1 MMKRNFLSYLKKAA
15 FGAVF
20 LFLILS
26 MALVSNAASNSSV
39 PDFAFPEKVEKDA
52 DSALKSALS
61 QGDDVGALKAAVQ
74 LVAARNLVS
83 ASNFN
88 ANVAL
93 LDSLSGC
100 LKAPYSQLADL
111 LEATLYA
118 QLYQVSPWQYNNRTL
133 PLDSYPEDPLAWS
146 GDLFAKKILSLVN
159 NATAD
164 LSAAKAVSIKEI
176 QPLLVNYEYAEKADM
191 SVCDFIVAKSCS
203 LLETFGSTQAQ
214 TVIPFYGKTEKVAA
228 NVREACGL
236 KRIALVDGLCEWRAS
251 ENNMA
256 AKVWA
261 IKLKGQSLPY
271 NEQAQ
276 FYKEWLDRLP
286 DVSER
291 GLLIHTYYELTG
303 HDESFGVS
311 HKRKLYDM
319 LNAYLDK
326 FPKSDFSSVIKY
338 DLAQLTRKTA
348 SLELPS
354 VALSGQPIKGKL
366 TANNINT
373 AYVLIY
379 SVPESIVPMNSLNV
393 KEFPAKAKF
402 IKAIKLDV
410 DGSVPF
416 SAAKEFEIPELTPG
430 YYVALPSAKST
441 LSSNWKN
448 EVERW
453 SLNVINV
460 TDIAVVTSN
469 NSRQK
474 NSGKIYVVDAATQRP
489 LSGAE
494 VRFYPDNRVKNPIK
508 TSVTDKD
515 GSVEALE
522 GFLRIRVSDGK
533 SVVWQSSD
541 IYYNEARKEESKSAR
556 VLTDLSIYKPGDKVQ
571 FSVVAWSRMG
581 HINKLLGATPLKVI
595 LRDVNWNTIATDTL
609 TTDKFG
615 RANGDFTVPKEGLL
629 GRYTISVAEI
639 GSKGNEFGSQG
650 FEVAEYK
657 TPTFLITVASDSE
670 KTYEPGE
677 TVKFTGEVKTY
688 SGMAL
693 GDSQV
698 TYTVEWHQWWR
709 WWTSGVD
716 YATYSGTATVGS
728 DGKFEIELPTDKLKG
743 TPFERGIFT
752 LTATAT
758 SPAGETQTSSPLRFA
773 LGQGFSV
780 RPEVRDDNLKVTGD
794 SIRLNVPVYDILDHP
809 VVKDVDY
816 SVVNMETGKELLKGS
831 FQSPVLK
838 IPAVNILSGKYK
850 FQFTLPPDTLTT
862 DMELV
867 LWREDDKTPPYATPL
882 WVTEREVVV
891 PQNAESVEVRVGSGF
906 ADSWILC
913 QITNEERIVE
923 RKWLSVN
930 GENISVKVDAPQS
943 DSRRWVSFIG
953 MHDHSSKTASI
964 TLVPEKA
971 TRKMEVK
978 TLSFRDKIS
987 AGDKE
992 KWTFSFKV
1000 TDEVQPG
1007 IPAMAVM
1014 SNKALDILAPFNWN
1028 FTLGGDSWYNLS
1040 RLSASRA
1047 YDRMVTAAFS
1057 VMPRYN
1063 MPNVSM
1069 PDWETYNQ
1077 LLAGASRYGGVMVR
1091 GMRKMAMSRSDADG
1105 VEYAEAEVTNE
1116 VFNAVEQAAPIP
1128 MANMMALKEDKVMA
1142 TEAQDAVVEEAAATA
1157 GAADNG
1163 AGNVKKEE
1171 PRPVDM
1177 PLAFFMPSLWSDAEG
1192 NVNVEFVTPNFNT
1205 TWKFQIMGYNEDLLS
1220 AGTVLEAVASKPVMV
1235 QVNPPRYLR
1244 TGDKATIS
1252 ALLFNNSPE
1261 NQMLHGEITVF
1272 NPLTGETITSK
1283 HLGAESTA
1291 PGRNRV
1297 MTIDFTAPADLVA
1310 LGVRAY
1316 AYGGDFAD
1324 GEQTLIPI
1332 LPSSTPVVESTQ
1344 FYLGNDAHSFTQK
1357 LPKFRKDAS
1366 LTLKYCNSPVWEC
1379 VLALPSISTPDSK
1392 NVLSLSRALYAN
1404 GMAKGIMDK
1413 YPSVKSGLEKVFEAK
1428 DGEGRSTLT
1437 SNLQKDSLLKTVAL
1451 INTPWVNNAS
1461 SETMRMQSLNQLLD
1475 SKCLDDALTS
1485 LQEQLKNLQ
1494 NADGGWSWCEGMRSS
1509 EYMTSRVLE
1518 DIAALQTYGVALGTK
1533 SMTAKAISYCDK
1545 ELYDDYVKNKKQ
1557 FSTISMLRYLYVR
1570 SAFDKGDGKS
1580 GFAGLKREALK
1591 AINAE
1596 WKDFSVYDKATAAL
1610 LLNRTAGYE
1619 KTARVI
1625 LESLR
1630 QLASKSETK
1639 GWWYDNLSG
1648 GWTGMPKLTT
1658 TARVLDAF
1666 AEIEPNSE
1674 AVDGLR
1680 QWLVL
1685 QKETEDWGTN
1695 SYTAGVIS
1703 AILNSGTD
1711 WTDNSDAPVVKLDG
1725 KTIDIAKS
1733 EMLTGIITVQLDNKL
1748 ASGKTLS
1755 IEKSNAGPAWGG
1767 VISQYIA
1774 PMNEVKAESCENLK
1788 IEKQLLLL
1796 TEDADGK
1803 SAQNINLSGKTVLK
1817 VGDKVRVTLTL
1828 TCDKDM
1834 DYVAVID
1841 ERSACL
1847 EPKDQISSYNVA
1859 DGLAVYCEV
1868 RDTKTSFFIGYLPKG
1883 VNVISY
1889 DCYVDRDGTYA
1900 LGIASAQS
1908 QYSPLQAAHSAG
1920 GEVRVSASE

>member
-20 LFLILS
+20 LFSVISMSLIS
-26 MALVSNAASNSSV
+26 YAGPSSNV

-52 DSALKSALS
+52 DIALKSALS
-61 QGDDVGALKAAVQ
+61 QGNDVAALKAVVQ
-74 LVAARNLVS
+74 LIAARNLVS
-83 ASNFN
+83 ASTVN
-88 ANVAL
+88 ANATL
-93 LDSLSGC
+93 LDSVSGC

-111 LEATLYA
+111 LEATIYA

-146 GDLFAKKILSLVN
+146 GDLFAKKVLSLVDK
-159 NATAD
+159 ATAD
-164 LSAAKAVSIKEI
+164 MAAAKGVSITEI

-203 LLETFGSTQAQ
+203 LLETFGSAQAQ

-236 KRIALVDGLCEWRAS
+236 KRSVLVDSLYEWRAS

-261 IKLKGQSLPY
+261 IKLKGETLPY
-271 NEQAQ
+271 NEQVQ
-276 FYKEWLDRLP
+276 FFKEWIDRLP
-286 DVSER
+286 DTSES
-291 GLLIHTYYELTG
+291 GLLIHSYYDLTY
-303 HDESFGVS
+303 HDESFGAD

-319 LNAYLDK
+319 LTAYLDK
-326 FPKSDFSSVIKY
+326 FPKSDFSSAIKY

-354 VALSGQPIKGKL
+354 VALSTQLIKGKL

-373 AYVLIY
+373 AYVLLY

-416 SAAKEFEIPELTPG
+416 TSDKEFELPKLAPG

-453 SLNVINV
+453 SLNVVNV

-489 LSGAE
+489 LPGAE
-494 VRFYPDNRVKNPIK
+494 VRVYPDNRVKNPIK
-508 TSVTDKD
+508 TLVTDKE
-515 GSVEALE
+515 GSIDAPE

-541 IYYNEARKEESKSAR
+541 IYYNESRKEESKSAR
-556 VLTDLSIYKPGDKVQ
+556 VLTDLSIYKPGDMVQ

-581 HINKLLGATPLKVI
+581 HTNKLLGDTPLKI
-595 LRDVNWNTIATDTL
+595 IFRDANWNAITTDTL

-615 RANGDFTVPKEGLL
+615 RANGKFTIPKEGLL
-629 GRYTISVAEI
+629 GRYSISVAEI
-639 GSKGNEFGSQG
+639 GSKENEFGSQG

-657 TPTFLITVASDSE
+657 TPTFFVTVASDSE

-688 SGMAL
+688 SGMTL

-698 TYTVEWHQWWR
+698 NYTVEWHQWWR
-709 WWTSGVD
+709 WWSSGVD
-716 YATYSGTATVGS
+716 YATYSGTATIGS

-773 LGQGFSV
+773 LGDGFSV
-780 RPEVRDDNLKVTGD
+780 RPEIRDENMKISGD

-816 SVVNMETGKELLKGS
+816 AVVNVETGKELLKGS

-838 IPAVNILSGKYK
+838 IPAVNMPSGKYK
-850 FQFTLPPDTLTT
+850 FQFNLPTDTITT
-862 DMELV
+862 DTELV
-867 LWREDDKTPPYATPL
+867 LWRESDKTPPYATPL
-882 WVTEREVVV
+882 WLTETQIVV
-891 PQNAESVEVRVGSGF
+891 PQTAKSVEVKVGSGY
-906 ADSWILC
+906 ADSWLLC
-913 QITNEERIVE
+913 QISDEERIIE
-923 RKWLSVN
+923 RKWVAVN
-930 GENISVKVDAPQS
+930 GENINVKVDAPQS

-953 MHDHSSKTASI
+953 MHDHDSKMSTVM
-964 TLVPEKA
+964 LVPEQA

-978 TLSFRDKIS
+978 TVSFRDKIS

-992 KWTFSFKV
+992 TWTFSFKV
-1000 TDEVQPG
+1000 ADDAQKG

-1028 FTLGGDSWYNLS
+1028 FTLGGDAWYNAA
-1040 RLSASRA
+1040 RLMSSHP
-1047 YDRMVTAAFS
+1047 YNRMVTAAFS
-1057 VMPRYN
+1057 VMPRYS

-1069 PDWETYNQ
+1069 PNWETYNQ
-1077 LLAGASRYGGVMVR
+1077 LLAGASHYGGVMVR
-1091 GMRKMAMSRSDADG
+1091 GMRKMAMSRSDVDG
-1105 VEYAEAEVTNE
+1105 VEYAEAEVSNE
-1116 VFNAVEQAAPIP
+1116 VFNAVEQGAPIP
-1128 MANMMALKEDKVMA
+1128 MANMMTLKEEKVMA
-1142 TEAQDAVVEEAAATA
+1142 AEAQDAVVEEAATTA

-1163 AGNVKKEE
+1163 AGSVKKEE

-1205 TWKFQIMGYNEDLLS
+1205 TWKFQIMGYNEELLS

-1261 NQMLHGEITVF
+1261 NQMLHGEIIVF

-1283 HLGAESTA
+1283 HLGAESTT
-1291 PGRNRV
+1291 PGANRV
-1297 MTIDFTAPADLVA
+1297 MTVDFTAPSDLTA
-1310 LGVRAY
+1310 LGIRAY
-1316 AYGGDFAD
+1316 AYGGDFTD

-1332 LPSSTPVVESTQ
+1332 LPASTPVVESTQ
-1344 FYLGNDAHSFTQK
+1344 FYLGNDEHSFTQK
-1357 LPKFRKDAS
+1357 LPKFRKEAS
-1366 LTLKYCNSPVWEC
+1366 LTLKYCNNPVWEC
-1379 VLALPSISTPDSK
+1379 VLALPAISTPDSK

-1428 DGEGRSTLT
+1428 EGAGKMTLT

-1461 SETMRMQSLNQLLD
+1461 SETMRMESLNELLD
-1475 SKCLDDALTS
+1475 AKRLGNALTTI
-1485 LQEQLKNLQ
+1485 QEQLKNLQ
-1494 NADGGWSWCEGMRSS
+1494 NSDGGWSWCEGMRSS

-1533 SMTAKAISYCDK
+1533 SMTAKAIAYCDK

-1557 FSTISMLRYLYVR
+1557 FSTLSMLRYLYVR

-1580 GFAGLKREALK
+1580 GFATLKREALK
-1591 AINAE
+1591 AINSD

-1610 LLNRTAGYE
+1610 LLNRAPGYE

-1658 TARVLDAF
+1658 TARVLEAF

-1685 QKETEDWGTN
+1685 QKETEDWGGN

-1703 AILNSGTD
+1703 SILNSGTD
-1711 WTDNSDAPVVKLDG
+1711 WTDTSAMPVVKLDG
-1725 KTIDIAKS
+1725 KTIDIAGS
-1733 EMLTGIITVQLDNKL
+1733 QMLTGIITVQLDNKQ
-1748 ASGKTLS
+1748 ASGKALS

-1774 PMNEVKAESCENLK
+1774 PMSEVKAESSENLK

-1796 TEDADGK
+1796 TEGADGR
-1803 SAQNINLSGKTVLK
+1803 STQNINLSGKTALK

-1847 EPKDQISSYNVA
+1847 EPVDQISSYSVA
-1859 DGLAVYCEV
+1859 DGLGAYREV